1 MYSFCS
7 DGYRVLEYHKISI
20 RLIGEFFKKC
30 LQKTEKRLVFLGD
43 LLRKNFCLV
52 DQQYPIIPSQ
62 GMNPTTL
69 QIISKRRFSSDKENP
84 ICNLSESGPN
94 HLLSQPW
101 CIRMRNI
108 HIAINVH
115 MVARKSHSSVFSL
128 LFISSMMSPVPV
140 RAGPQK
146 DERWKTNLLVK
157 SGCCPWVIYQLNTGS
172 KRNNSLL

>member
-69 QIISKRRFSSDKENP
+69 QIISKRRLSSDKENP

-94 HLLSQPW
+94 HLLSQQVVPHIQMEYRVLLSSIQR
-101 CIRMRNI
+101 CLRQLQIKNI
-108 HIAINVH
+108 TFNI
-115 MVARKSHSSVFSL
+115 
-128 LFISSMMSPVPV
+128 
-140 RAGPQK
+140 
-146 DERWKTNLLVK
+146 
-157 SGCCPWVIYQLNTGS
+157 
-172 KRNNSLL
+172 

>member
-1 MYSFCS
+1 MEEFYSYMYSFCS

-30 LQKTEKRLVFLGD
+30 LQKTKRLVFLGD

-69 QIISKRRFSSDKENP
+69 QIISKRRLSSDKENP

-94 HLLSQPW
+94 HLLSQQVVPHIQMEYW
-101 CIRMRNI
+101 VLLSSIQRCLRQLQIKNI
-108 HIAINVH
+108 TFNI
-115 MVARKSHSSVFSL
+115 
-128 LFISSMMSPVPV
+128 
-140 RAGPQK
+140 
-146 DERWKTNLLVK
+146 
-157 SGCCPWVIYQLNTGS
+157 
-172 KRNNSLL
+172 